1 MLFFLAC
8 FTNTHPSIPP
18 QLENNIST
26 LQQHVQRIEDLSNQL
41 LLAQQKQD
49 IATIQSI
56 LKELDSE
63 NQLLQKQKESLQ
75 QGLKVTKEGS

>member
-8 FTNTHPSIPP
+8 FTNTHPSTPP
-18 QLENNIST
+18 QLENNISN

-56 LKELDSE
+56 LKELDRE
-63 NQLLQKQKESLQ
+63 NQLLQKEKKSLQ